1 MSLLWKR
8 HECDGWFGFNGRD
21 GNAIAVLDKRDAG
34 EWKLTVR
41 DDVNDMRLTIRRTK
55 STVVGTF
62 TDLDEAKA
70 TADVYYRM
78 VKNVI
83 TS

>member
-1 MSLLWKR
+1 MSLLWQR
-8 HECDGWFGFNGRD
+8 HEYGGWFGFNGRD

-41 DDVNDMRLTIRRTK
+41 DDVNDMRLTIRRAK
-55 STVVGTF
+55 CTVVGTF
-62 TDLDEAKA
+62 TDLDEAKT
-70 TADVYYRM
+70 TAYMYYRM
-78 VKNVI
+78 NKNVI